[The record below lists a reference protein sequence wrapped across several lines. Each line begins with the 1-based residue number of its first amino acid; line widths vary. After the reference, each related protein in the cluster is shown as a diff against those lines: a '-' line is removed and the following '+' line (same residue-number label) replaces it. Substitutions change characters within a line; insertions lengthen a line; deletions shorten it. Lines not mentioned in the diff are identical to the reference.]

1 MCVTLQTSMSLYIYI
16 IYYTYDVVTHDVY
29 VFQCLEIYLST
40 SAKLLAWK
48 QVVEGHDGTMVVTC
62 NAGASA
68 VRQRRWPPTMAM
80 NEIRDPI
87 LPWKLTCPLKI
98 DGWKMYSL
106 LKWSLFRGFQGCKW
120 PKIKCPRHP
129 VIVSDDDWGVQSPPQ
144 HGIIFRFHYHSQKV
158 IGSLGTGK
166 RGYITPPDAQMY
178 GIFTYIWPIFLVN
191 GVNRPSI
198 WKHRL

>member
-129 VIVSDDDWGVQSPPQ
+129 VIFSDDDWDVQSPPQ
-144 HGIIFRFHYHSQKV
+144 HGMKLIFRFQ
-158 IGSLGTGK
+158 
-166 RGYITPPDAQMY
+166 
-178 GIFTYIWPIFLVN
+178 
-191 GVNRPSI
+191 
-198 WKHRL
+198 